1 MSEDPELERLRDR
14 LAGLEDAPL
23 GVHPDVLDEVH
34 RALVAELGSLAETRA
49 EGTSPS
55 AGT

>member
-1 MSEDPELERLRDR
+1 MSEDPGLERLRGR
-14 LAGLEDAPL
+14 LAALEEAPL
-23 GVHPDVLDEVH
+23 GEHPDVLDEVH

-49 EGTSPS
+49 EGTSPR